1 MEDSITCPSCGPA
14 NCVQGRC
21 CSALSDW
28 TIISWELRKVRSH
41 RSSQWHQSQSE
52 RLQKTNRKQSVNT
65 QNTFVCSVGFS
76 NTWER
81 PRISYANTKKVHS
94 KVVLAFT
101 YTKQELPISV
111 THTNAH
117 SASFYTSNNKPL
129 RRPIQSSRN
138 VRLFDKLHLLPE
150 GTLAFHFSQME
161 CNKILHVGYTKCSR
175 RMLSVSIRW
184 TISFFG
190 SFCGDRTEL

>member
-1 MEDSITCPSCGPA
+1 MAPFPVRAPA
-14 NCVQGRC
+14 
-21 CSALSDW
+21 
-28 TIISWELRKVRSH
+28 
-41 RSSQWHQSQSE
+41 
-52 RLQKTNRKQSVNT
+52 KTNRKQSVNT

-81 PRISYANTKKVHS
+81 PHISYANTKKVHS

-101 YTKQELPISV
+101 YTKQELPISL

-117 SASFYTSNNKPL
+117 SASFYTSNSQNASNNKPL

-138 VRLFDKLHLLPE
+138 ARLFDKQHLLPE

-161 CNKILHVGYTKCSR
+161 CNKILHVGYTRCSR
-175 RMLSVSIRW
+175 RMSVSIRW
-184 TISFFG
+184 TISLVG